1 MSDSDNKTI
10 VGEGSQ
16 DGSILAG
23 GKIELSNPT
32 VSIDQNLM
40 ELLVRYVLNH
50 MEDYSDEGAKHYLS
64 LFNVLCDLD
73 LTNVLDS
80 IAEAYRKEVQKVLA
94 AAFDSDKSSDSS
106 SNSPSD
112 RFKTGDFKNDKL
124 DHKLR
129 MDLLPLDVLEA
140 VTLIYNYGAIKYKPN
155 SWRTLSDGANRYR
168 AALLRHLSA
177 TSYEECDQES
187 HLPHVLHLAW
197 NALALVGLYLDE
209 NPEFKATEIAKK
221 LEI

>member
-16 DGSILAG
+16 DESILAG
-23 GKIELSNPT
+23 GKIELTKPT
-32 VSIDQNLM
+32 VNMDQNLM
-40 ELLVRYVLNH
+40 ELLVRYVLNNI
-50 MEDYSDEGAKHYLS
+50 EDYTDEGAKSYLFR
-64 LFNVLCDLD
+64 FNVLCDLD
-73 LTNVLDS
+73 LTKVLDS
-80 IAEAYRKEVQKVLA
+80 IAEAYRDEVQKFLA
-94 AAFDSDKSSDSS
+94 ASFDSDSSL
-106 SNSPSD
+106 D
-112 RFKTGDFKNDKL
+112 RFKTGDFKNDKI

-140 VTLIYNYGAIKYKPN
+140 VTLIYNYGALKYKPN

-197 NALALVGLYLDE
+197 NALALVGFYLDE

-221 LEI
+221 LEL

>member
-23 GKIELSNPT
+23 GKIELIKPSVNM
-32 VSIDQNLM
+32 DQNLM
-40 ELLVRYVLNH
+40 ELLVRYVLNNI
-50 MEDYSDEGAKHYLS
+50 EDYTDEGARSYLS
-64 LFNVLCDLD
+64 CFNVLCDLD
-73 LTNVLDS
+73 LTKVLDT
-80 IAEAYRKEVQKVLA
+80 IAEAYRDEVQKVLA
-94 AAFDSDKSSDSS
+94 TSFDSDSS
-106 SNSPSD
+106 SD
-112 RFKTGDFKNDKL
+112 RFKTGDFKNDKI

-140 VTLIYNYGAIKYKPN
+140 VTLIYNYGALKYKPN

-197 NALALVGLYLDE
+197 NALALVGFYLDE

-221 LEI
+221 LEL

>member
-10 VGEGSQ
+10 VGESSQ
-16 DGSILAG
+16 DGSIHAG
-23 GKIELSNPT
+23 GKIELTKPSVNM
-32 VSIDQNLM
+32 DQNLM
-40 ELLVRYVLNH
+40 ELLVRYVLNNI
-50 MEDYSDEGAKHYLS
+50 EDYTDEDAKSYLYR
-64 LFNVLCDLD
+64 FNVLCDLD
-73 LTNVLDS
+73 LTKVLDT
-80 IAEAYRKEVQKVLA
+80 IAEAYRDEVKKFLA
-94 AAFDSDKSSDSS
+94 VSFDSDSS
-106 SNSPSD
+106 SD
-112 RFKTGDFKNDKL
+112 RFKTGDFKNDKI

-140 VTLIYNYGAIKYKPN
+140 VTLIYNYGALKYKPN

-197 NALALVGLYLDE
+197 NALALVGFYLDE

-221 LEI
+221 LEL

>member
-16 DGSILAG
+16 DESILAG
-23 GKIELSNPT
+23 GKIELTKPT
-32 VSIDQNLM
+32 VNMDQNLM
-40 ELLVRYVLNH
+40 ELLVRYVLNNI
-50 MEDYSDEGAKHYLS
+50 EDYTDEGAKSYLFR
-64 LFNVLCDLD
+64 FNVLCDLD
-73 LTNVLDS
+73 LTKVLDS
-80 IAEAYRKEVQKVLA
+80 IAEAYRDEVQKFLA
-94 AAFDSDKSSDSS
+94 ASFDSDSSL
-106 SNSPSD
+106 D
-112 RFKTGDFKNDKL
+112 RFKTGDFKNDKI

-140 VTLIYNYGAIKYKPN
+140 VTLIYNYGALKYKPN

-168 AALLRHLSA
+168 AALLRHLAA

-197 NALALVGLYLDE
+197 NALALVGFILMRIQSLKQLRLQ
-209 NPEFKATEIAKK
+209 NNLNFK
-221 LEI
+221 